1 MRRPIAAILALLFVG
16 GIIAVL
22 VGVIGTIVSLNSG
35 STNVASDMPV
45 PPGWSKHYSS
55 DGLSLTVEPNGFR
68 ISGVISPAL
77 AKLND
82 KVTIQYW
89 PEGAFRTLTKDE
101 ESNYKGYVDPG
112 IVTAYVGPDGRF
124 EADSKW
130 PPPAIRVN
138 GELRLTEPGHHW
150 YVLILDDKH
159 AIFAPFEVTVPRPI
173 PTVSQAPYLSANASW
188 FLDSKTGW
196 LSATSCRKQPR
207 PTPDQY
213 NNDVTLPPDVCKPA
227 LYGTTDGGHAWQ
239 LLYHGTVEGFRF
251 SGQSVGVAYNN
262 AGSCPHGPCRS
273 QILRTTDGG
282 RTWTQTYHPL
292 LSLGNLTI
300 VGGEAWLVGNDCD
313 DSTPRASCTS
323 YLLRSVDGGAT
334 WIQTTLPVAGR
345 PYLSMSRPTQHD
357 AFATV
362 NYDHQGGPGVLL
374 ATHDS
379 GATWTSSALP
389 ADLFEGQLVSFRTA
403 TDGWLLSGGQPAGP
417 FQSKLFYRT
426 RDGGA
431 TWIKV
436 SGREELGSAGYIE
449 PLTFAGEQSIW
460 MPVVHFGLRHS
471 TDGGKT
477 WKSLTVDGRIAA
489 ETEDQQAVI
498 RFTDQQHGW
507 TMTNY
512 FTPPPSFQQQQALW
526 ATSDG
531 GTTWQ
536 ELPLPPPENP

>member
-1 MRRPIAAILALLFVG
+1 MRRPIAAILALLFVD

-45 PPGWSKHYSS
+45 PPVWSKHYSS
-55 DGLSLTVEPNGFR
+55 DGLSLTVEPNGFQ

-130 PPPAIRVN
+130 PPRAIRVG

-251 SGQSVGVAYNN
+251 SSQSVGVAYNN

-300 VGGEAWLVGNDCD
+300 VGGEPWLVGSDCD
-313 DSTPRASCTS
+313 QSTATASCTS

-334 WIQTTLPVAGR
+334 WIQTTLPVSGSA
-345 PYLSMSRPTQHD
+345 YQSMSRPTVHD
-357 AFATV
+357 AWLAPRPIG
-362 NYDHQGGPGVLL
+362 HSGAQIL
-374 ATHDS
+374 ATH
-379 GATWTSSALP
+379 
-389 ADLFEGQLVSFRTA
+389 
-403 TDGWLLSGGQPAGP
+403 
-417 FQSKLFYRT
+417 
-426 RDGGA
+426 DGGA
-431 TWIKV
+431 TWIP
-436 SGREELGSAGYIE
+436 SDFPGRFAQSSFIFFRTATEGWLYVGGQASAGSQFKE
-449 PLTFAGEQSIW
+449 LFGTSDGGATWRHLTGGDFDVGYLG
-460 MPVVHFGLRHS
+460 PVVFTSAREGWMVTPHAGVAHS
-471 TDGGKT
+471 VDGGKT
-477 WKSLTVDGRIAA
+477 WVSQSLDEGYGGQLPVIQFVDPS
-489 ETEDQQAVI
+489 
-498 RFTDQQHGW
+498 HGW
-507 TMTNY
+507 TMSNY
-512 FTPPPSFQQQQALW
+512 YSQQPLQLQQALW

-531 GTTWQ
+531 GATWQ
-536 ELPLPPPENP
+536 KLPLPTPEMP